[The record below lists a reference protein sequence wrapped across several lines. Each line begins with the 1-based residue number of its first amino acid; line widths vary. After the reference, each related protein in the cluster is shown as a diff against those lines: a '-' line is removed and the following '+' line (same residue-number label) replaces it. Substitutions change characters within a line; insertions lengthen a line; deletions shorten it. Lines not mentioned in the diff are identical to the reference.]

1 MVSRISMRSRFIA
14 VVLVALAA
22 MFALL
27 WAMSQDAKDSQED
40 TLHDWVVKANY
51 VYLDPPRSGVLP
63 GDIID
68 IPPPTA
74 GSSAS
79 GPMRLYEQ
87 SQQVLGDPAEHGLF
101 RDSNP
106 YTEELSGSIE
116 TALRAGLLSP
126 KQASDAKVAGARRF
140 EMKLTNVV
148 VSEVSTRDLEQALSR
163 NAPLAEALRNDENL
177 KVIYGVLR
185 SEFEYRFVGSGE
197 TGLTASFK
205 KLFGFEVEGGGKFT
219 RDFTKRSETP
229 MVIGYAVADLNLKRG
244 QADTGERL
252 EVRELSSTEARELQS
267 DASAKLWPTGSTI
280 RVAFLEGTPQQQKDF
295 RAAFSEWLKD
305 ANLKVE
311 YVAPPASDIRVAFKL
326 QKGSW
331 SYVGTEARRIAK
343 NEPTINLGYDSPRTP
358 IPQPYLHEIGHALGL
373 VHEFQNPRAN
383 LAWNKPKVYAY
394 FQQQYR
400 WPKDVI
406 DSMFLKPNSNYP
418 GIRNFDPQSAM
429 LWAIP
434 ADLFIDGRKVGPSAI
449 LSKSDRAYIA
459 SLYPT

>member
-106 YTEELSGSIE
+106 YTEELGGSIE

-126 KQASDAKVAGARRF
+126 KEASDAKFAGARRF
-140 EMKLTNVV
+140 EMKLTDVV
-148 VSEVSTRDLEQALSR
+148 VSEVPTRRLEQVLSR

-185 SEFEYRFVGSGE
+185 SKFEYRFVGSGE

-219 RDFTKRSETP
+219 RDFTKRSDTP

-252 EVRELSSTEARELQS
+252 EVRELSSTEARQLQS
-267 DASAKLWPTGSTI
+267 DANAKLWPSGSTI
-280 RVAFLEGTPQQQKDF
+280 RVGFLEGTAQQRGDF
-295 RAAFSEWLKD
+295 RAAMNEWLKS

-311 YVAPPASDIRVAFKL
+311 YVAPAASDIRVAFDS
-326 QKGSW
+326 QTGSW
-331 SYVGTEARRIAK
+331 SYVGTDVRRVDK
-343 NEPTINLGYDSPRTP
+343 DRPTINLGFDFPRNP
-358 IPQPYLHEIGHALGL
+358 IPQSYLHEIGHALGL
-373 VHEFQNPRAN
+373 IHEFQNPRAN
-383 LAWNKPKVYAY
+383 LQWDRTKVYTY
-394 FQQQYR
+394 FERQNG
-400 WPKDVI
+400 WSKNII
-406 DSMFLKPNSNYP
+406 DSMLLKPETNYP
-418 GIRNFDPQSAM
+418 GIRNFDPHSIM
-429 LWAIP
+429 IYNMP
-434 ADLFIDGRKVGPSAI
+434 SELFTDRRKVGPGVT
-449 LSKSDRAYIA
+449 LSSSDRAYVA
-459 SLYPT
+459 SLYPS